1 MEKYV
6 QNADQK
12 NLYVNLLE
20 TILRK
25 MDTLLI
31 VKNVIEKDV

>member
-25 MDTLLI
+25 MDTLPI